1 MNGKKYT
8 FLTGTRV
15 LFSSRQCDTQCTLR
29 ECAEVIKYPQ
39 EATVF
44 LEKEE
49 SKEFPQ
55 LKNLGTLTL
64 TGKEEKR
71 YLVVST
77 VGGSKYD
84 KLHTL
89 SLDSTTKVTNGIH

>member
-1 MNGKKYT
+1 MNGTKYT

-15 LFSSRQCDTQCTLR
+15 FFSSRQCDTRCSLR

-44 LEKEE
+44 LDKEE
-49 SKEFPQ
+49 SREFPQ

-71 YLVVST
+71 YLVVSKE
-77 VGGSKYD
+77 GGSEYD

-89 SLDSTTKVTNGIH
+89 PLDSTTKVTNGIH

>member
-1 MNGKKYT
+1 MNGTKYT

-15 LFSSRQCDTQCTLR
+15 FFSSRQCDTRCSLR

-44 LEKEE
+44 TDKEE

-55 LKNLGTLTL
+55 LKNLGALTL

-71 YLVVST
+71 GT
-77 VGGSKYD
+77 
-84 KLHTL
+84 
-89 SLDSTTKVTNGIH
+89 